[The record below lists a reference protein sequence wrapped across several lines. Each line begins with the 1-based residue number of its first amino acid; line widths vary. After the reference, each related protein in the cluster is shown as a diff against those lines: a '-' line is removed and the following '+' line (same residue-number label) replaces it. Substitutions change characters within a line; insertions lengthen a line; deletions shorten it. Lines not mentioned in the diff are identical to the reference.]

1 MAAQGRSFLPVKTR
15 RRVRQATSLR
25 QRLANWAE
33 SVRAEAARL
42 RPGPERDA
50 LLRRAGQA
58 DTAAH
63 IEEWVNSPGLQPP
76 K

>member
-1 MAAQGRSFLPVKTR
+1 MKTR
-15 RRVRQATSLR
+15 HSVGQVASLR
-25 QRLANWAE
+25 QRLTEWVE
-33 SVRAEAARL
+33 SVREAARL

-50 LLRRAGQA
+50 PLRTAGQA

-76 K
+76 R